1 MSESLELVR
10 VDLPVLGSQTKKGRD
25 IQDEC
30 SALGNL
36 GCSKKSTEKI
46 LVNRSL
52 EKQSESDHV
61 RPY

>member
-10 VDLPVLGSQTKKGRD
+10 VDLFGSQTKKGRD
-25 IQDEC
+25 IQDKC

-36 GCSKKSTEKI
+36 GCSKKSTKNK
-46 LVNRSL
+46 LVNRSWD
-52 EKQSESDHV
+52 KRSESDHV